1 MMLLAPGRT
10 FDMDEGSVPAA
21 LHANDPL
28 DIVPEADY
36 DALVGL
42 TAQLLGKQIAFLSLV
57 DCDRWWI
64 EARTEFGLIDP
75 SMLNRFV
82 DDTIGGDDM
91 TIVEDAALD
100 RRFGPD
106 PSTSGGVRFYAGI
119 PLYAPGPDG
128 MPHPV
133 GALCVADPH
142 PARLAPAEITA
153 FRNLAKL
160 AQSLLGA
167 RVAARAALTVA
178 SLAERQAADLLR
190 KEETSRHAERIA
202 NIGSW
207 RYLPRTGELRSSEG
221 VLRIHGL
228 AAGDQA
234 IERLLDRYTAP
245 TRKLIRRAARASL
258 KTGAPFDI
266 EVDCVDT
273 GGNRR
278 RVRVAGVPETGS
290 GKVTALYGLVQD
302 ITDWHRLEERLRRSA
317 DRDDLTGLANRAAF
331 ERKLGIAVARTLAER
346 KPLMIAIVD
355 LDGFKDVNDTLGHL
369 AGDDVLRA
377 VGRRLRDPWLQGSY
391 AARLGGDEFVLIVDH
406 PLLVADPEA
415 FANRLQDEL
424 CVPVTAGRMTIGT
437 SGTVGAA
444 MLADHDN
451 IRDFVHAAD
460 TELYAAKRR
469 RIGNRRRTDRH
480 GGPPKRMVA
489 AE

>member
-1 MMLLAPGRT
+1 MLLAPGRT
-10 FDMDEGSVPAA
+10 FDMDEGRGSAS
-21 LHANDPL
+21 LRSYDTL
-28 DIVPEADY
+28 DIALEADY
-36 DALVGL
+36 IALVGL
-42 TAQLLGKQIAFLSLV
+42 TAQLLGKQIAFLSLL

-64 EARTEFGLIDP
+64 KAHNDGGLDP
-75 SMLNRFV
+75 SRLTRYV
-82 DDTIGGDDM
+82 EDTIRDGAM
-91 TIVEDAALD
+91 MVVEDAAFD
-100 RRFGPD
+100 PRFGIDRPALAD
-106 PSTSGGVRFYAGI
+106 GIRFYAGI
-119 PLYAPGPDG
+119 PLHAPGPDG
-128 MPHPV
+128 ILRPV
-133 GALCVADPH
+133 GALCVADVV
-142 PARLAPAEITA
+142 AGRLEPAEIDA
-153 FRNLAKL
+153 FRNLAML

-167 RVAARAALTVA
+167 QVAARSALHVA

-190 KEETSRHAERIA
+190 KEGTFRHAERIA

-258 KTGAPFDI
+258 KSGEPFDI
-266 EVDCVDT
+266 AVDFVDT
-273 GGNRR
+273 SGEDR
-278 RVRVAGVPETGS
+278 RVRVAGVPEMGG
-290 GKVTALYGLVQD
+290 GKAAALYGLVQD

-331 ERKLGIAVARTLAER
+331 DRKLGTAVAKTLAER
-346 KPLMIAIVD
+346 APLMIAIVD

-377 VGRRLRDPWLQGSY
+377 VGRRLCDPWLQGSF

-406 PLLVADPEA
+406 PVLVADPEA
-415 FANRLQDEL
+415 FAIRLQDEL

-437 SGTVGAA
+437 SGTVGTAL
-444 MLADHDN
+444 LADHDN

-460 TELYAAKRR
+460 TQLYAAKRR

-480 GGPPKRMVA
+480 GGPPKRAVA